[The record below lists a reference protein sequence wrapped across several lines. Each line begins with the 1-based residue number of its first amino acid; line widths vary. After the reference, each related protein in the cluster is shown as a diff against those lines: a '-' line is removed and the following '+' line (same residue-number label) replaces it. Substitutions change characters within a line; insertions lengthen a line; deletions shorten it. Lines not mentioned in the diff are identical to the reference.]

1 MKLDN
6 VRVRVTKEMLY
17 AKFSQE
23 QIMEFYFGQPI
34 KLKKQYKNPFRDD
47 KFATCP
53 FFYKQNGQ
61 LVFMDFSVGK
71 PLTCIDMAEL
81 RHGRPVGYQE
91 IYNEMSNLRISD
103 LPVPTIEF
111 NKKDMFNETVIK
123 VEVMPYDKVDLE
135 FWAQFNISL
144 SILKHFNVRRVNRAW
159 INGQLR
165 YINLDKD
172 RCYRYVEG
180 DRFKLYRPHNK
191 RMKFKNNY
199 MHEYEGMS
207 QLPYTGE
214 LLVITKSMKDIMT
227 LYSIGITAVC
237 PHSESAVLSSQS
249 IDEFTTRFKR
259 VCIWY
264 DADPTGEA
272 KSLEMHALYKH
283 KGVERLT
290 HSAVLGKDVSDIVK
304 VHGINK
310 LKEICNQ
317 LGIL

>member
-6 VRVRVTKEMLY
+6 VKLRITKEMLF

-34 KLKKQYKNPFRDD
+34 KLKEKYKNPFRND

-71 PLTCIDMAEL
+71 PLTCIDIAEL
-81 RHGRPVGYQE
+81 RHGSSVGYQD
-91 IYNEMSNLRISD
+91 IYYEMSNLKISD
-103 LPVPTIEF
+103 LPTPTIEF
-111 NKKDMFNETVIK
+111 NKEDVFNETIIK
-123 VEVMPYDKVDLE
+123 VEVMPYDGEDLK

-144 SILKHFNVRRVNRAW
+144 STLKHFNVRRIRRAW

-165 YINLDKD
+165 YINLDRD
-172 RCYRYVEG
+172 RCYRYIEG

-191 RMKFKNNY
+191 RMKFRNNY
-199 MHEYEGMS
+199 MHEYEGLN
-207 QLPYTGE
+207 QLPSTGE

-227 LYSIGITAVC
+227 LHSIGILAIC
-237 PHSESAVLSSQS
+237 PHSESAILRPES
-249 IDEFTTRFKR
+249 IDEFTSRFKR

-272 KSLEMHALYKH
+272 KSLEMHALYKP

-304 VHGINK
+304 IHGVEK
-310 LKEICNQ
+310 LKELCIQ
-317 LGIL
+317 LEIL

>member
-1 MKLDN
+1 MELDN
-6 VRVRVTKEMLY
+6 IRLRVTKEMLY

-23 QIMEFYFGQPI
+23 QIMEFYFGEAI
-34 KLKKQYKNPFRDD
+34 KLKQKYKNPFRND

-53 FFYKQNGQ
+53 FFYKKNGQ

-91 IYNEMSNLRISD
+91 IYYEMSNLKLIDVPR
-103 LPVPTIEF
+103 PTIQF
-111 NKKDMFNETVIK
+111 NKEDVLNETVIK
-123 VEVMPYDKVDLE
+123 VEVMPYDQRDLE
-135 FWAQFNISL
+135 YWAQFNISL
-144 SILKHFNVRRVNRAW
+144 STLKHFNVRRVRRAW

-165 YINLDKD
+165 YINLDRD

-191 RMKFKNNY
+191 KMKFRNNY
-199 MHEYEGMS
+199 VHEYEGLN
-207 QLPYTGE
+207 QLPLTGN

-227 LYSIGITAVC
+227 LHSIGITAVC
-237 PHSESAVLSSQS
+237 PHSESAILSPES
-249 IDEFTTRFKR
+249 IEEFVYRFQK

-264 DADPTGEA
+264 DADPTGQA

-283 KGVERLT
+283 QGVERLS
-290 HSAVLGKDVSDIVK
+290 HDAVLGKDVSDIVK
-304 VHGINK
+304 EHGIEK
-310 LKEICNQ
+310 LKEVCKQ
-317 LGIL
+317 LEIV